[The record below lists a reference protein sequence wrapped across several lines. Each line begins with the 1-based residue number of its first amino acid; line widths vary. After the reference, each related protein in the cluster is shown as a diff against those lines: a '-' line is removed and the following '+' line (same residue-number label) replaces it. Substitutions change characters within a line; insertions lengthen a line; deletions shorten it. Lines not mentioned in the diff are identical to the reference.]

1 MYIYIYI
8 YIYEDLI
15 KRYKCLFQVA
25 WHGSTVYKWDKMGL
39 QHNYYYE
46 TIADNPKDRVLLE
59 IDQQP
64 NDDQVYDP
72 TSRKLV
78 IDNPDEVF
86 QLPSYCEAGK
96 SCSWISTCHAVG

>member
-1 MYIYIYI
+1 M
-8 YIYEDLI
+8 
-15 KRYKCLFQVA
+15 FQVA